1 MQYVEVAA
9 VVASLQQ
16 DIVCRWQQCDDLA
29 WHYEAHGVSHFIS
42 SLDQINN
49 TIEQFAFQPSTILL
63 VTHTNPG
70 QGTESKG
77 IRVVEETT
85 RCYC

>member
-29 WHYEAHGVSHFIS
+29 WHYEV
-42 SLDQINN
+42 LNN
-49 TIEQFAFQPSTILL
+49 FMWSCMHLIF
-63 VTHTNPG
+63 
-70 QGTESKG
+70 
-77 IRVVEETT
+77 
-85 RCYC
+85 